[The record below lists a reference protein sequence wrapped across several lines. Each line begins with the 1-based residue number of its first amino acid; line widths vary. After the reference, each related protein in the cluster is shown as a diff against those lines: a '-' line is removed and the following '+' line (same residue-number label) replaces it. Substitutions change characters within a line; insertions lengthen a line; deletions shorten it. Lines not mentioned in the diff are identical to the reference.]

1 MTKKRHL
8 IDRREFVVASSAALA
23 TVVAVNPKLFAQA
36 AVTPRR
42 LAVGYAPLDDSAALV
57 EAASIPAGDGGFIS
71 RGARVWLSGMS
82 GAPAD
87 PSARRAVEMRVY
99 YSYLDGAERRDA
111 PFYAWSGSRKNS
123 SQGVPTSFTVPLD
136 ATQKIKLAVGLE
148 TGNRNAGSP
157 TTRRQAVTQTTVSD
171 QELPLSLS
179 LQSDPNELKLARG
192 FYVIVPMFDGDS
204 EPRWGT
210 YHLDRI
216 AGRWGLRQ
224 IGGTPVTFEHFVLR
238 IDYAKS

>member
-1 MTKKRHL
+1 MSKKRLL

-23 TVVAVNPKLFAQA
+23 TVVAVSPKLFAQT
-36 AVTPRR
+36 AVPKR
-42 LAVGYAPLDDSAALV
+42 LAVGYAPLDDMAAV
-57 EAASIPAGDGGFIS
+57 VDAASIPSGDGGFIS
-71 RGARVWLSGMS
+71 RGARVSISGMS

-111 PFYAWSGSRKNS
+111 PFFAWSGSRKNS
-123 SQGVPTSFTVPLD
+123 SQGVPTSFTVPVD

-157 TTRRQAVTQTTVSD
+157 TTRRQAVTETTVSD
-171 QELPLSLS
+171 KELPLNLS
-179 LQSDPNELKLARG
+179 LLSDPNELKLARG

-216 AGRWGLRQ
+216 AGRWALRQ
-224 IGGTPVTFEHFVLR
+224 IGGTPVAFEHFVLR